1 MKTATKLKSAYV
13 DILMRTTS
21 KAEHARLIKENS
33 YVFGYRCK
41 PERSEQWQNFVNACE
56 KCYSGNTVSDLF
68 RKKYGFSP
76 AGKTDVQVLKITGLT
91 FDTLRAEIVKMQE
104 IAPKLILEAF
114 NDNRKGLNELYAL
127 CD

>member
-13 DILMRTTS
+13 DICMRTTS
-21 KAEHARLIKENS
+21 KAEYARLTKENS

-91 FDTLRAEIVKMQE
+91 FEALRADIVEMQNL
-104 IAPKLILEAF
+104 APKLILKAF
-114 NDNRKGLNELYAL
+114 NANKKELNKLYAL